1 MLPRLTLILGGARSG
16 KSREAETLVTTL
28 PPPWRY
34 VATAQALD
42 EEMRQ
47 RIALHRER
55 RRAGWETHEAPL
67 DLVGI
72 IRELAQD
79 AAPILVDC
87 LTLWLSNLMLMGRDP
102 GPAVAALADAIR
114 ALAGPAILI
123 SNEVGMG
130 IVPEHKLGREFRDW
144 QGRANQEIARACDA
158 AILIA
163 AGLPLRLK
171 PAAAVGVQLA

>member
-16 KSREAETLVTTL
+16 KSREAEALVTTL

-87 LTLWLSNLMLMGRDP
+87 LTLWLSNLLLGGHDIEAAITGLESVLDDAWAP
-102 GPAVAALADAIR
+102 VVAV
-114 ALAGPAILI
+114 
-123 SNEVGMG
+123 SNEVGLG
-130 IVPEHKLGREFRDW
+130 IVPDNALARRFRDEA
-144 QGRANQEIARACDA
+144 GRLNQRLAARADRV
-158 AILIA
+158 LLMV
-163 AGLPLRLK
+163 AGLRLEVK
-171 PAAAVGVQLA
+171 

>member
-16 KSREAETLVTTL
+16 KSREAEALVTTL

-47 RIALHRER
+47 RITLHRER

-87 LTLWLSNLMLMGRDP
+87 LTLWLSNLLLGGHDIEAAIAGLESVLDDAWAP
-102 GPAVAALADAIR
+102 VVAV
-114 ALAGPAILI
+114 
-123 SNEVGMG
+123 SNEVGLG
-130 IVPEHKLGREFRDW
+130 IVPDNALARRFRDEA
-144 QGRANQEIARACDA
+144 GRLNQRLAARADRV
-158 AILIA
+158 LLMV
-163 AGLPLRLK
+163 AGLRLEVK
-171 PAAAVGVQLA
+171 